1 MLYFNKILAHSGFA
15 PFLKFFFLAQP
26 AIGVMGVAQFGF
38 GRHFIQADLHAALAA
53 RREGAARRRIQQVD
67 RLALDGHQ
75 AFLLLGVQL
84 GDGVDQALG
93 VLVLGVVKISSV
105 VPYSTM

>member
-1 MLYFNKILAHSGFA
+1 
-15 PFLKFFFLAQP
+15 
-26 AIGVMGVAQFGF
+26 MGVAQFGF

-53 RREGAARRRIQQVD
+53 RREGAARRRIQQVN

-93 VLVLGVVKISSV
+93 VLVLGVVENLV
-105 VPYSTM
+105 GGAVLDDVTGVHDGDLLTHLGDTATQ